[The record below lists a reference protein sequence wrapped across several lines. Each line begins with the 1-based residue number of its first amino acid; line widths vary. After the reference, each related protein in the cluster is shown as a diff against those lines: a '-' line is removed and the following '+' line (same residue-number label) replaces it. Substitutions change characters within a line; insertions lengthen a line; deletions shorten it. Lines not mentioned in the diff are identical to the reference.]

1 MHYLDMRYQGQ
12 DHRVKV
18 RVPDED
24 LSPENLGQFIEA
36 FHKEHFQ
43 NYSFRLDDSPVEIVN
58 MHLASFG
65 RIEKTPIKEVPPQ
78 PYTLEQC
85 VKEVRPVI
93 FEEAG
98 TLETKIYDRTKL
110 SPGME
115 ILGPAIIEEVS
126 ASSVI
131 YPRMKAAID
140 PYGDIIIETEV

>member
-1 MHYLDMRYQGQ
+1 MRYQGQ
-12 DHRVKV
+12 DHTVKV
-18 RVPDED
+18 RVPNDD
-24 LSPENLGQFIEA
+24 LSAENLAEFVEA

-65 RIEKTPIKEVPPQ
+65 RIEKTPIKEIDPKPF
-78 PYTLEQC
+78 TIEEC

-93 FEEAG
+93 FEG
-98 TLETKIYDRTKL
+98 TGKVDTKIYDREKL

-115 ILGPAIIEEVS
+115 MAGPAIIEEVS

-131 YPRMKAAID
+131 YPGMKASID
-140 PYGDIIIETEV
+140 VYGDIIIETEA